1 MKLTKAFLT
10 AFLGAAAVSAS
21 AQGYYDDDIYYDASK
36 DTKAKEEIA
45 AHKKAV
51 EEERIRQQQQYEAE
65 MAYWRS
71 LANQQSNY
79 NPDLGGEDYAAA
91 DTYALPGTGSARN
104 VDEYNRRGTAAS
116 SSRATS
122 APGTSDSEDF
132 TYTRRIERFHNGDII
147 ASTNDPAL
155 VDYYYSSAA
164 SQPDINIYVV
174 NPGWNSWNSWG
185 WGPSWY
191 DPWWPSSPY
200 WAWNYW
206 GPSWSFGWNS
216 WWGPSWSWGWG
227 PSWGWGGPAWGP
239 GWGPG
244 WGPAWGGWAWQ
255 PGNYTPR
262 GRQST
267 GIRNGYTGL
276 GASHPG
282 SPFNTGTRGRSGSS
296 VTRQSLG
303 NYRPGSSSSTPAYNG
318 GSMGNYRPGS
328 SSAPAYSPSNNNGSN
343 TNSGA
348 YRSGRGSSRSSSTP
362 SYSSPSRSSNSG
374 WGGGS
379 SRGGGSYGGGG
390 GSSSRSGRR

>member
-10 AFLGAAAVSAS
+10 LSLCVGALSVS
-21 AQGYYDDDIYYDASK
+21 AQGFYDDDIYYDASK

-51 EEERIRQQQQYEAE
+51 EEERIRQQQEYEAQ
-65 MAYWRS
+65 MNYLRS
-71 LANQQSNY
+71 LANRQNTY
-79 NPDLGGEDYAAA
+79 NPNLGGGDYAAA

-104 VDEYNRRGTAAS
+104 VDEYNRRGAYAS
-116 SSRATS
+116 SSSDSATS
-122 APGTSDSEDF
+122 ALANDDEF
-132 TYTRRIERFHNGDII
+132 AYTRRIERFHNGDII
-147 ASTNDPAL
+147 ASVNDPEL
-155 VDYYYSSAA
+155 VDYYYSTA

-174 NPGWNSWNSWG
+174 NPGWNRWNYGWNY

-206 GPSWSFGWNS
+206 GPSWSLGWNS
-216 WWGPSWSWGWG
+216 WWGPSWSGGWG
-227 PSWGWGGPAWGP
+227 PSWGWGGP

-244 WGPAWGGWAWQ
+244 WGPAWGGGAWHA
-255 PGNYTPR
+255 GNYTPR

-276 GASHPG
+276 GSSHPG
-282 SPFNTGTRGRSGSS
+282 SPFNTTNGRRSGNT

-303 NYRPGSSSSTPAYNG
+303 NYRPGSSSSSSPAYN

-328 SSAPAYSPSNNNGSN
+328 NSAPATAPSYNNNSGNSY
-343 TNSGA
+343 NSGA
-348 YRSGRGSSRSSSTP
+348 QRSGRGATHSSTP
-362 SYSSPSRSSNSG
+362 SYSSPSRSSGGS
-374 WGGGS
+374 WGGGATRS
-379 SRGGGSYGGGG
+379 SGGSG
-390 GSSSRSGRR
+390 RSGRR

>member
-10 AFLGAAAVSAS
+10 AFLCGAAATAS
-21 AQGYYDDDIYYDASK
+21 AQGYYDDDVYYDASK

-71 LANQQSNY
+71 LVNQQSTY
-79 NPDLGGEDYAAA
+79 NPNLGGGDYAAA

-104 VDEYNRRGTAAS
+104 VDEYNRRGKYAS
-116 SSRATS
+116 SSQTGDTTAV
-122 APGTSDSEDF
+122 DDNF

-147 ASTNDPAL
+147 ANVKDPEL

-164 SQPDINIYVV
+164 SQPDINIYLV
-174 NPGWNSWNSWG
+174 NSGWNSWG

-216 WWGPSWSWGWG
+216 WWGPSWSWGWV
-227 PSWGWGGPAWGP
+227 
-239 GWGPG
+239 GPG
-244 WGPAWGGWAWQ
+244 WGPAWGPSWGWGPGCGTGWCHGWGGVAWR
-255 PGNYTPR
+255 PGTYTPN
-262 GRQST
+262 GRQSA
-267 GIRNGYTGL
+267 GIRNGYTGV
-276 GASHPG
+276 GNSHPG
-282 SPFNTGTRGRSGSS
+282 SPFNNRTNNGRASN

-303 NYRPGSSSSTPAYNG
+303 NYRPGGSSSTPASNG
-318 GSMGNYRPGS
+318 NVGNYRPGNN
-328 SSAPAYSPSNNNGSN
+328 ASPSYTPSYTPSN
-343 TNSGA
+343 SNSGT
-348 YRSGRGSSRSSSTP
+348 YRSGRGNSRSSSP
-362 SYSSPSRSSNSG
+362 SYSSPSPSRSSGGSG

-379 SRGGGSYGGGG
+379 SRGGGGGTT
-390 GSSSRSGRR
+390 SRGGRR